1 MTGAGTGRGFKIFR
15 TVLMLAF
22 AAYFF
27 LPLISMLNFAVQGK
41 GSEKGSLTLQPFV
54 NLVQDEDLRNSI
66 IASLLLALFTVL
78 LMVLLL
84 VPTMIWVRL
93 RVPEVSRLVEFLCL
107 LPLTVPP
114 LVIVVGINNVYTW
127 VNYLLGDSALVLTF
141 AYVVLVLPYSYRS
154 IDSAL
159 QAIDVTTLAEAAR
172 SLGAGWA
179 TVITR
184 IVMPNIL
191 SGILG
196 AAFIAIALVLGEY
209 VFASLLHY
217 DTLPVRLA
225 AINKSDTSTAMAG
238 AFASIVF
245 VSLLLLA
252 LSFFNRNKTID
263 VGGVKE

>member
-1 MTGAGTGRGFKIFR
+1 MSSRRSFRIVRG
-15 TVLMLAF
+15 VLLGLF

-27 LPLISMLNFAVQGK
+27 LPLISMATYSVQGK
-41 GSEKGSLTLQPFV
+41 GPLKGSITLHYYAE
-54 NLVQDEDLRNSI
+54 LVRNEDLRGAILS
-66 IASLLLALFTVL
+66 SLLLAVLTVA

-93 RVPEVSRLVEFLCL
+93 RTPGLNRLVEFLCL

-114 LVIVVGINNVYTW
+114 LVIVVGISNVYAW
-127 VNYLLGDSALVLTF
+127 VNYLLGDSPQVLAF

-159 QAIDVTTLAEAAR
+159 SSIDVTTLAEAAR
-172 SLGAGWA
+172 SLGANWM

-184 IVMPNIL
+184 IVLPNII
-191 SGILG
+191 SGVMG

-217 DTLPVRLA
+217 DTMPVAFA
-225 AINKSDTSTAMAG
+225 AIYKSETSTAIAG
-238 AFASIVF
+238 AFASIV
-245 VSLLLLA
+245 VISLLLLG
-252 LSFFNRNKTID
+252 LSYFNRNKAAD
-263 VGGVKE
+263 VGGHHS